1 MNYRSILNM
10 ASKELKENSIKSFLL
25 DSEILLSK
33 ALNISRE
40 KVLINLEREI
50 NESQILKF
58 IKIFEK
64 RKKSEPIAYIL
75 GKKEFWK
82 TDFYVN
88 SNVLIPRPETEI
100 IVEEAIKIIKNNKY
114 YQLLDIGTGSGCIII
129 SMLKEIRN
137 CKGTGI
143 DSSLEAIKVAK
154 TNAKIQQLENRVKF
168 IHSDIDNFLGYKYD
182 MIVSNPP
189 YINSLNLSKLDK
201 DVQNYEPKLALDGG
215 LDGISEIKK
224 VVKKSSKL
232 IKKKGTL
239 ILEIGS
245 RQFDNS
251 KEILE
256 KNGFYIQKVLKDLS
270 KKKRGI
276 VSIKI

>member
-40 KVLINLEREI
+40 KVLINLECEI
-50 NESQILKF
+50 NENQILKF
-58 IKIFEK
+58 IKILEK

-114 YQLLDIGTGSGCIII
+114 SQLLDIGTGSGCIII

-168 IHSDIDNFLGYKYD
+168 IHSDIDNFFGYKYD
-182 MIVSNPP
+182 IIVSNPP

-245 RQFDNS
+245 KQFDNS

>member
-40 KVLINLEREI
+40 KVLINLECEI
-50 NESQILKF
+50 NENQILKF
-58 IKIFEK
+58 IKILEK

>member
-58 IKIFEK
+58 IKILEK

>member
-33 ALNISRE
+33 VLNISRE
-40 KVLINLEREI
+40 KVLINLECEI

-58 IKIFEK
+58 IKILEK

-245 RQFDNS
+245 KQFDNS